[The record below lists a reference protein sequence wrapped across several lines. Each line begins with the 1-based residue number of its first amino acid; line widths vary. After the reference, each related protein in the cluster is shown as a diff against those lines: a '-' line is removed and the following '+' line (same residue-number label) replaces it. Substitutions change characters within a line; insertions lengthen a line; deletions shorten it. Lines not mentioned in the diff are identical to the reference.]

1 MDGPHGD
8 ARIRIEPKL
17 VVSEF
22 SRVLW
27 HLRSVLAILFAVFA
41 LLCVA
46 MKLLGGPVDLLT
58 RAPATIPQVVYFCA
72 ITALTTGY
80 GDVVATTDLGR
91 LLAVVLGIL
100 GLLMAGIVT
109 AAVVY
114 GVQAAAHRVGIK
126 PR

>member
-1 MDGPHGD
+1 MDGLSGD
-8 ARIRIEPKL
+8 ARIRIHPKL

-27 HLRSVLAILFAVFA
+27 HLRGVLAILLAVFA

-58 RAPATIPQVVYFCA
+58 RAPATIPEVIYFCA

-91 LLAVVLGIL
+91 LLAVLLGIV
-100 GLLMAGIVT
+100 GLLMTGIVT
-109 AAVVY
+109 AAAVY